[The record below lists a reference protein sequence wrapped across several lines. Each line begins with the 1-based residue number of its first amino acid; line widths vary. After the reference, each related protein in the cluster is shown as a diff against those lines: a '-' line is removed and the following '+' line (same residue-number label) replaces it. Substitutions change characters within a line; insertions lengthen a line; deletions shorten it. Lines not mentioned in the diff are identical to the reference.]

1 MHHYTLVVLSA
12 TLLACLQANRD
23 HLKSKDLLKDKLAL
37 EKAGNQGFENTITQ
51 FVARLEEAEQ
61 KKEAAQAGAKEAEE
75 TVTQLKKE

>member
-1 MHHYTLVVLSA
+1 M
-12 TLLACLQANRD
+12 
-23 HLKSKDLLKDKLAL
+23 KDKELLKDKLAL

-75 TVTQLKKE
+75 IVTQLKKE